1 VVDESDLKRLTRH
14 ERAKLAVALNE
25 MDGRRLPAGRR
36 GTWRRRILIG
46 AALACTLALAA
57 WIGVLA
63 VTLPWRYR
71 AGGWS
76 AAWVGFDVALLFM
89 FAATTWA
96 VWRRRQVLILC
107 LVVLAVLLWCDAWFD
122 TTLDWG
128 TPGFMASLM
137 LALVV
142 ELPLALVAM
151 VGARRLLRH
160 TIGRME
166 ELAGSPGPVPPLWK
180 VPLFGEESV
189 GYREILPERVRN
201 VGTGRPRAEQTPQD
215 QES

>member
-1 VVDESDLKRLTRH
+1 
-14 ERAKLAVALNE
+14 
-25 MDGRRLPAGRR
+25 
-36 GTWRRRILIG
+36 
-46 AALACTLALAA
+46 
-57 WIGVLA
+57 
-63 VTLPWRYR
+63 
-71 AGGWS
+71 
-76 AAWVGFDVALLFM
+76 M

-142 ELPLALVAM
+142 ELPLALVAL

-166 ELAGSPGPVPPLWK
+166 ELAGNPGPVPPLWQ
-180 VPLFGEESV
+180 VPLFGEESA

-201 VGTGRPRAEQTPQD
+201 VGTGRPRPEQTPQD
-215 QES
+215 QDS